1 MLDVKWIENNLLLDF
16 KRRKF
21 NVFVVF
27 WLVVFIVSSELVVVF
42 LVMVME

>member
-42 LVMVME
+42 LVMVRE

>member
-16 KRRKF
+16 NRRKF